1 MTPDLDIG
9 VIYTHERAYMGPLLG
24 TMRAAVG
31 GLRARL
37 VLVDNA
43 SEDGVADWADALPAV
58 LVLRNDRPLG
68 YADNLNRVLAASAA
82 PFVLLMNTDMWFDP
96 AEPCLEKMV
105 RFLRRHPGCGVAGC
119 RLLHRDGGEAYAA
132 RRFQTL
138 ATAIG
143 RRTPLAPM
151 LGATVD
157 HSLYRDRRTD
167 GVFDCDWLSGCFL
180 MVRREAYLEAG
191 GLDGGYRKY
200 FEDVDF
206 CRRIAAAGWSV
217 SYNGRTFCY
226 HDEQRASRRL
236 LSRDAVLHA
245 RSYARYLAK
254 WGLSGRMGTGSQTG
268 TGDRRR
274 AA

>member
-9 VIYTHERAYMGPLLG
+9 VIYTHERAYMGPLLE

-37 VLVDNA
+37 LLVDNA
-43 SEDGVADWADALPAV
+43 SAEGVGEWAAALPQV
-58 LVLRNDRPLG
+58 LTLRNDRRLT
-68 YADNLNRVLAASAA
+68 YAANLNRVLAESSA

-96 AEPCLEKMV
+96 AEPCLDKMV
-105 RFLRRHPGCGVAGC
+105 KFLRRHPRCGVAGC
-119 RLLHRDGGEAYAA
+119 RLLHRDGGDAYAA

-138 ATAIG
+138 TTALG
-143 RRTPLAPM
+143 RRTPLASM

-157 HSLYRDRRTD
+157 HYLYRDRRTD
-167 GVFDCDWLSGCFL
+167 GVFGCDWLSGCFL
-180 MVRREAYLEAG
+180 MVRREAYEQAG
-191 GLDGGYRKY
+191 GLDTAYRKY

-206 CRRIAAAGWSV
+206 CRRIAAADWSV
-217 SYNGRTFCY
+217 MYNGRTHCF
-226 HDEQRASRRL
+226 HDEQRASKRL

-245 RSYARYLAK
+245 QSYARYLAK
-254 WGLSGRMGTGSQTG
+254 WSLG
-268 TGDRRR
+268 GDRSNRR